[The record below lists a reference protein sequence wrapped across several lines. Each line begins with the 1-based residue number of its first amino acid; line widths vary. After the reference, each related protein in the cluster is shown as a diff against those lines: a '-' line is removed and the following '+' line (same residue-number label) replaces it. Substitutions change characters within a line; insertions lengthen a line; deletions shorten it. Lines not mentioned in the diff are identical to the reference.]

1 MLSWSW
7 AVVYLDTTDKYL
19 FRFDSIKSSTE
30 WHCCLGGQYRSDPR
44 RVLEEFWLHKNVVR
58 HMLHVVLSN
67 QRNLCHLDG
76 TFQSWDI
83 FRLWIFSI
91 DDHFWAYGR
100 VSETGFILWETVS
113 RSHESLFLSVSM
125 SSNSDWRSKE
135 YEWAKTVSQRSH
147 KRPHPYL
154 RII

>member
-30 WHCCLGGQYRSDPR
+30 WRCCLGGQYRSDPR
-44 RVLEEFWLHKNVVR
+44 RVLEEFWLHKNEVR
-58 HMLHVVLSN
+58 RTLHVVLSN

-100 VSETGFILWETVS
+100 VSETGLSYERPFLGLKSPCFCPYRCPRTVIEG
-113 RSHESLFLSVSM
+113 RKNINGPERF
-125 SSNSDWRSKE
+125 
-135 YEWAKTVSQRSH
+135 H
-147 KRPHPYL
+147 KGVINDHIP
-154 RII
+154 I